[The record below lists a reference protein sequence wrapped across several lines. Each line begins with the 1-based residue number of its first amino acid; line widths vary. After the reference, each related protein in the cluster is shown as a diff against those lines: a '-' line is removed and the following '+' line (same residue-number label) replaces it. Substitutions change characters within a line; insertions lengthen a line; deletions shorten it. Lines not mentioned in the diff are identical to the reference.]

1 MSLIKTLHEREGL
14 LRGVAVFFVRIPLQL
29 GQVVGGGRSL
39 KAINL
44 FDLGEHTA
52 LAPDG
57 VGDLLGGSGVG
68 EPRLTLAVFI
78 KSGVF
83 AEIRLDGE
91 VILRSEAQDILL
103 AAHYHGEGRGL
114 HSAGGE
120 LGVVL
125 AGQGAGDVQPDE
137 PICLGSALSAA
148 V

>member
-1 MSLIKTLHEREGL
+1 MAAAAS
-14 LRGVAVFFVRIPLQL
+14 A
-29 GQVVGGGRSL
+29 
-39 KAINL
+39 NL
-44 FDLGEHTA
+44 
-52 LAPDG
+52 
-57 VGDLLGGSGVG
+57 S
-68 EPRLTLAVFI
+68 VFI
-78 KSGVF
+78 KIGVF

-125 AGQGAGDVQPDE
+125 AGKGTGDVQPDK
-137 PICLGSALSAA
+137 PICFGSALSAA